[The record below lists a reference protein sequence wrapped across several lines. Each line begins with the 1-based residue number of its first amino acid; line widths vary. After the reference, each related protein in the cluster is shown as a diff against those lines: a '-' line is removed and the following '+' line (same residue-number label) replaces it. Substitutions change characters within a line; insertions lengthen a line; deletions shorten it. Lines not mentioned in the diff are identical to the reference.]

1 MASKSSSND
10 GCRSQ
15 RNTRGQKPN
24 RDHESSRASK
34 PEDTNRCCIRTEMD
48 YLVMVNYLLEKKEQ
62 PQFLEGGDSKMKFK
76 VD

>member
-1 MASKSSSND
+1 
-10 GCRSQ
+10 
-15 RNTRGQKPN
+15 
-24 RDHESSRASK
+24 
-34 PEDTNRCCIRTEMD
+34 MD